1 MCGVLTILLVVRRFI
16 QIDDPMFAMMVDQ
29 DYLDAQKAEG
39 MDLDALLSPSIFAHN
54 IILRDLPDDLTIAMH
69 LCRGN
74 IPKGERAA
82 VGGYEGMAKRLFN
95 ELHYKRF
102 ALEYDSTEVTGTFS
116 PLQFLPKDKVVVLG
130 LVTTKDSELEDIGS
144 LEQQV
149 YEAAQII
156 ADGQGR
162 SKEDV
167 MRDNLAVSPS
177 CGFSSVSPIIGTG
190 MTEEKQWAKLELIK
204 RLVEVV
210 WG

>member
-1 MCGVLTILLVVRRFI
+1 
-16 QIDDPMFAMMVDQ
+16 MFAMMVDQ
-29 DYLDAQKAEG
+29 EYLDAQKAEG
-39 MDLDALLSPSIFAHN
+39 MSLDALLTPCIYAHN
-54 IILRDLPDDLTIAMH
+54 IVVQDLPADLTIAMH

-82 VGGYEGMAKRLFN
+82 VGGYEGMAKKLFN

-102 ALEYDSTEVTGTFS
+102 ALEYDSTEVTGTFN
-116 PLQFLPKDKVVVLG
+116 PLRYLPQDKVVVLG

-149 YEAAQII
+149 HEAAQVI

-162 SKEDV
+162 GKDEV
-167 MRDNLAVSPS
+167 LRDNLAVSPS
-177 CGFSSVSPIIGTG
+177 CGFSSVSPVIGTG

-210 WG
+210 WPSSAKLYNIT